1 MALAVE
7 FSPEPINLGVWS
19 LIESPCVACC
29 RLNSEKVCVG
39 CYRHISEIV
48 DWNRRTD
55 EENSAILQK
64 VAIRMHEATSQNF
77 PDTETRP
84 ITQAEWLAAKKLLRS
99 G

>member
-1 MALAVE
+1 VL
-7 FSPEPINLGVWS
+7 
-19 LIESPCVACC
+19 ESPCVACC

-64 VAIRMHEATSQNF
+64 VAKRKQHASCNALPEGDTS
-77 PDTETRP
+77 P
-84 ITQAEWLAAKKLLRS
+84 ITQAEWQAAKIIARKT
-99 G
+99 